1 MPKEAIQKAQFDIKT
16 SSGANLGCIKKF
28 KCFNT
33 ETAESM
39 SLPEEE
45 QNSMDDKDVAHSLPT
60 HADLSIAP
68 H

>member
-1 MPKEAIQKAQFDIKT
+1 MFQHR
-16 SSGANLGCIKKF
+16 
-28 KCFNT
+28 

-60 HADLSIAP
+60 HADLSIPP
-68 H
+68 HWTQMPLQNPSKHRTSSKPPVL

>member
-1 MPKEAIQKAQFDIKT
+1 
-16 SSGANLGCIKKF
+16 
-28 KCFNT
+28 
-33 ETAESM
+33 M

-68 H
+68 HWTQMPLQNPSKHRTSSEPPVL